1 MSLYFQATLTRV
13 WNPVGQ
19 TPHVRVASQ
28 RTYVNFYG
36 ALDVLSGQE
45 IALSLPRQTAQMTI
59 HFLQHILACL
69 PGRPI
74 LLLWDRASWHK
85 GVAREFVEQHPLLD
99 MLYFPVAC
107 PDLNPQEHVWKL
119 TRDEISHNHT
129 CRDFSQLRQAFHRHL
144 EHTCFKFCWIE
155 KYLPSML
162 CEV

>member
-1 MSLYFQATLTRV
+1 
-13 WNPVGQ
+13 
-19 TPHVRVASQ
+19 
-28 RTYVNFYG
+28 
-36 ALDVLSGQE
+36 
-45 IALSLPRQTAQMTI
+45 MTI

-74 LLLWDRASWHK
+74 LLLWDRANWHK
-85 GVAREFVEQHPLLD
+85 GVDRAFVEQHPLLD

-129 CRDFSQLRQAFHRHL
+129 CRDFGQLRQAFHQHL